1 MKGTMEGTMSQGRY
15 RFRTRLR
22 AALPRWLLWA
32 SPKGRRDCGAHQWY
46 RADGDTW
53 RCYHCEAGVSEG
65 NPLSPAERL
74 EATVGALRLTAQLPL
89 TAETQASIARLVEE
103 LDHSVHPLAE
113 ELEADPDSAA
123 RIYASL
129 RSDPVSI

>member
-1 MKGTMEGTMSQGRY
+1 METTMAQGKY

-22 AALPRWLLWA
+22 GSLPYWMLWV
-32 SPKGRRDCGAHQWY
+32 SPKGRRDCGAHEWY
-46 RADGDTW
+46 RAEGETW
-53 RCYHCEAGVSEG
+53 HCYHCEVGVSEG
-65 NPLSPAERL
+65 NPLSPAEQL

-89 TAETQASIARLVEE
+89 TAETQANIARLVEE

-123 RIYASL
+123 RIHAAL
-129 RSDPVSI
+129 RNEPVSV